1 MIFMLI
7 AAMNFATHF
16 VAVRKGSFKVYGR
29 DPEARW
35 MLLLILGSCIAI
47 AVFLDIKNVYSDYF
61 ISLRYAAFNV
71 ISMATDSGFVSTD
84 YGSWPIFAPL
94 WMLFLGCLCA
104 NTGST
109 GGGIKMFR
117 SLILFKQS
125 LREMFTLV
133 HPQAVMPLK
142 IAGQAVPNGVVYS
155 VLAFIFLYFMT
166 ITVLTF
172 ALLIS
177 GLDFMSALSAI
188 VACINNAGPGLNLV
202 GPSGNYSA
210 LNAFQSWI
218 CIAGMFLGRV
228 EIITFAVLLTPTFWR
243 K

>member
-1 MIFMLI
+1 
-7 AAMNFATHF
+7 
-16 VAVRKGSFKVYGR
+16 
-29 DPEARW
+29 
-35 MLLLILGSCIAI
+35 
-47 AVFLDIKNVYSDYF
+47 
-61 ISLRYAAFNV
+61 
-71 ISMATDSGFVSTD
+71 
-84 YGSWPIFAPL
+84 
-94 WMLFLGCLCA
+94 
-104 NTGST
+104 
-109 GGGIKMFR
+109 
-117 SLILFKQS
+117 
-125 LREMFTLV
+125 V

-177 GLDFMSALSAI
+177 GLDFMSAMSAI

-210 LNAFQSWI
+210 LDGFQSWI